1 MTCNPLAP
9 LYSSQTPDPKTISS
23 PANSSSSV
31 PSTDPWFAEMA
42 QVPFKVKAVFEYKSS
57 ETDDLN
63 FPNGQIITVTAE
75 EDGEWYSG
83 EYVDAAGNKIEGIF
97 PRNFVEKYEPAI
109 PTRPSRGP
117 KKPQPSESKVEA
129 AEGVNPEVIAVKATS
144 PPPTRAQPRPA
155 EEEPHDTNDA
165 LPATQPTATQAM
177 QLETQRMPV
186 EAASPPAAVH
196 AKPPPPVAEKPSS
209 SSFKDRIAAFNKSAA
224 PPIAPFK
231 PSGQSSSS
239 FIKKP
244 FVPPPPSKNAYVPS
258 HREPPPQRV
267 FRRDEESSTM
277 QDQAENTTVSD
288 PTLVN
293 AVSEAEPEAKPT
305 SLKERIALLQKQQ
318 LEQAAR
324 LADPTPK
331 KDKPK
336 KPQKKRTESS
346 EQLGQSQVAAET
358 DSLPVLEDEIPT
370 RRSVEFEDDDT
381 GSLRGPKRRQSARAP
396 IETPPPPAREL
407 VSDTNDADDSG
418 AGDTEDAPEI
428 STEDE
433 RSAAR
438 SRVVS
443 TKPLQAA
450 NVPLSDVTQMDREQ
464 ELQNHS
470 VTKDDA
476 EDENEEEDAEE
487 DDDEEEEEEED
498 PEIRRKRELRER
510 MAKMSGGMGMMGMF
524 GPPGG
529 APSSGSTA
537 RKPKPPPRDQHEA
550 GGEQSVTKAP
560 PVPIMALPGM
570 SNMHQPRPE
579 ASADVETDE
588 EDTAQ
593 HTPEEPLTQVATSE
607 AIDKPPPPP
616 RTSTD
621 RAPPPIPQ
629 GLFCSV

>member
-1 MTCNPLAP
+1 
-9 LYSSQTPDPKTISS
+9 
-23 PANSSSSV
+23 
-31 PSTDPWFAEMA
+31 MA
-42 QVPFKVKAVFEYKSS
+42 QVPFKVKAVFEYNSQ

-75 EDGEWYSG
+75 EDGDWYSG
-83 EYVDAAGNKIEGIF
+83 EYLDAAGNKIEGIF

-109 PTRPSRGP
+109 PTRPSRASR
-117 KKPQPSESKVEA
+117 KSQPAEPKVEA
-129 AEGVNPEVIAVKATS
+129 SGGGGPDVIAVKSMS
-144 PPPTRAQPRPA
+144 PPPARAQSRSF
-155 EEEPHDTNDA
+155 EEEPHDSNEA
-165 LPATQPTATQAM
+165 VSGSQPSPVQAV
-177 QLETQRMPV
+177 QPQDQHMPV
-186 EAASPPAAVH
+186 EAAFPPAAVH

-231 PSGQSSSS
+231 PAGQSSAG

-244 FVPPPPSKNAYVPS
+244 FVPPPPSKNAYI
-258 HREPPPQRV
+258 PPPRDLPPQKI

-277 QDQAENTTVSD
+277 QEHAENTAGSEPTV
-288 PTLVN
+288 VN
-293 AVSEAEPEAKPT
+293 AASEAEPEVKPT

-318 LEQAAR
+318 MEQAAR

-331 KDKPK
+331 KEKPK

-346 EQLGQSQVAAET
+346 EQIGQSQLLAET
-358 DSLPVLEDEIPT
+358 GPVPVLEDEAPT
-370 RRSVEFEDDDT
+370 RRSVEFEEDDT
-381 GSLRGPKRRQSARAP
+381 GSLRGPKRRQSGRAP

-438 SRVVS
+438 SRVAS
-443 TKPLQAA
+443 TRIPQAA
-450 NVPLSDVTQMDREQ
+450 ITPALDMTHVDREQ
-464 ELQNHS
+464 EAHNDRSHS
-470 VTKDDA
+470 LKKDDEEE
-476 EDENEEEDAEE
+476 EDEAEEDAEGEE
-487 DDDEEEEEEED
+487 DEEEED
-498 PEIRRKRELRER
+498 PEIRKKRELRER

-524 GPPGG
+524 GPPAGVP
-529 APSSGSTA
+529 ASSSGA
-537 RKPKPPPRDQHEA
+537 RKPKPPTRDQHEG
-550 GGEQSVTKAP
+550 GGEQSVTTAP

-579 ASADVETDE
+579 APAEVESDE

-593 HTPEEPLTQVATSE
+593 HTPEEQLTQVATSE
-607 AIDKPPPPP
+607 AIDKPLPPP
-616 RTSTD
+616 RVSTD

-629 GLFCSV
+629 GLSFSV